1 LTSRTRPHHLDPYAT
16 LGVDRYASASDI
28 KAAYRSRIR
37 TAHPDVNG
45 GNEDTAVLLN
55 EAYSILSDPAK
66 KAAYDRG
73 TVPTRDVE
81 DETLVC
87 PECSVNVPIH
97 LVNAHWRTHLIE
109 QHGPLCVACGRYPT
123 RPLRLKS
130 HSGFLLWRTSSE
142 LNESFCRSCGKGV
155 FREVQARNITRG
167 PWGIISFFA
176 TIMALFGNTGRYS
189 TFKTGTDSPT
199 PPHPVSESVLEG
211 RGVLRRPSVL
221 VVLGIV
227 IAAAALVISNASQP
241 SYTGSSSPGY
251 TPPPVTSSVDFTA
264 GTCVAIEDGWVS
276 ALPTCGGAD
285 GVVESVV
292 SDPSDCSF
300 SSDSYIERDGGGYAC
315 LLEY

>member
-1 LTSRTRPHHLDPYAT
+1 LTSRTRPHDLDPYAT
-16 LGVDRYASASDI
+16 LGIDRYASGSDI

-45 GNEDTAVLLN
+45 GSEDTAVLLN
-55 EAYSILSDPAK
+55 EAYSILSDPGK

-73 TVPTRDVE
+73 TAPTRDIS

-87 PECSVNVPIH
+87 PECGVEVPIH
-97 LVNAHWRTHLIE
+97 LVNAHWRMHLIE
-109 QHGPLCVACGRYPT
+109 QHGPLCVACGRYPA

-142 LNESFCRSCGKGV
+142 LNERFCRSCGTGV

-176 TIMALFGNTGRYS
+176 TIMALFGNTGRFS
-189 TFKTGTDSPT
+189 TFKAGIDSPA

-211 RGVLRRPSVL
+211 RGILRRPGVL

-227 IAAAALVISNASQP
+227 IAVVALVISDASQP

-251 TPPPVTSSVDFTA
+251 TPPAVARTVDFTA
-264 GTCVAIEDGWVS
+264 GTCVAIDDDWVS
-276 ALPTCGGAD
+276 ALPTCNGAD
-285 GVVESVV
+285 GIVESIV
-292 SDPSDCSF
+292 SNPLDCPA
-300 SSDSYIERDGGGYAC
+300 SYIERDSGGYAC